1 LSFFDEDDEPRTRVR
16 PRRPATAAAGSRPP
30 APDHQQVLLRRAA
43 LGGGILLAL
52 ILLVFIVRGC
62 QNSAQENA
70 MRDYNQDVGALAR
83 ASDQEVSE
91 PLFNLL
97 RNPTQGDDLSS
108 QINGFRG
115 QADDQY
121 KQAQQISTP
130 GEMTPAQRSFLMTME
145 MRRDGLQSIADNVR
159 TALSSDAE
167 AADEAIQAIAGAM
180 SMFLAS
186 DVIYESRVVPI
197 IDHQLQEND
206 IGNQTLQRS
215 QFLPG
220 RQWIDPTTVADA
232 LGQQLSS
239 GGGNGSN
246 TGEPAPGLH
255 GTQLDSVTV
264 GDVTLDPAAAN
275 RLTYGPDT
283 EFTVNFTNGG
293 EHDEFDIQ
301 VTLKIEGGPEPLQVR
316 KTVPSVA
323 AGAAATATLGLPS
336 DPPFGT
342 PVTISIQIRP
352 VPGEEKKD
360 NNSAEYDAFFSQG

>member
-16 PRRPATAAAGSRPP
+16 PRRPAATGGGRRPDS
-30 APDHQQVLLRRAA
+30 PDHQQVLVRRAV
-43 LGGGILLAL
+43 LGGGILLVL

-62 QNSAQENA
+62 QNTAKQNGL
-70 MRDYNQDVGALAR
+70 RDYNADVGALAR

-115 QADDQY
+115 QADQQYDQA
-121 KQAQQISTP
+121 KSIATP
-130 GEMTPAQRSFLMTME
+130 GDMTAAQRSFLITME

-167 AADEAIQAIAGAM
+167 AADQAIQNIAGAM

-186 DVIYESRVVPI
+186 DVIYQSRVMPM
-197 IDHQLQEND
+197 IDRELQD
-206 IGNQTLQRS
+206 ADVGNQRIQGS

-220 RQWIDPTTVADA
+220 RQWLDPTTVADA

-239 GGGNGSN
+239 GGGGNNG
-246 TGEPAPGLH
+246 GEPAPGLH

-264 GDVTLDPAAAN
+264 AAELN
-275 RLTYGPDT
+275 VIVP
-283 EFTVNFTNGG
+283 
-293 EHDEFDIQ
+293 
-301 VTLKIEGGPEPLQVR
+301 PESPFV
-316 KTVPSVA
+316 SEVA
-323 AGAAATATLGLPS
+323 A
-336 DPPFGT
+336 
-342 PVTISIQIRP
+342 
-352 VPGEEKKD
+352 
-360 NNSAEYDAFFSQG
+360 